1 MSFTYNVVYTRSS
14 DQIQWF
20 SEANP
25 SARENVL
32 NFVKAATG
40 YISGNW
46 RVNPT
51 NSNQYLITH
60 EWASKADWQAMSTA
74 LGQTEFGLTSI
85 LYHQENNFTKE
96 VTLSE

>member
-1 MSFTYNVVYTRSS
+1 MSFTYNAVYTRSS
-14 DQIQWF
+14 DQTQWF

-40 YISGNW
+40 FVNGNW
-46 RVNPT
+46 RVDPT
-51 NSNQYLITH
+51 NSNRFLTTH

-74 LGQTEFGLTSI
+74 LGQTAFGQTSMQ
-85 LYHQENNFTKE
+85 YHQENNITKE